1 MGYRTSAKRRLLWS
15 KKDMSHS
22 DTLSFKREV
31 CILLGVKKHDIR
43 VYCKG
48 KDMLIRR
55 EGALP
60 MPNAYE
66 LFAYRFLI

>member
-1 MGYRTSAKRRLLWS
+1 
-15 KKDMSHS
+15 MSHS